1 MRAVAEMDLQSLAK
15 DSATAPS
22 NPAAMPS
29 VADAASGG
37 RFATSAYETISDEIL
52 SGFRA
57 WPVWII
63 LGWDDIRQRYR
74 RSVIGPFWITLT
86 MGAFILLLG
95 VIYSRL
101 FHQELRYYLPY
112 LPVGYITWGF
122 MSANI
127 TESCYAFLE
136 SGRIIKQIKL
146 PYLVYVMRVIWRNFI
161 VFLHTAVIFIPLAV
175 IFKLPLSL
183 TMLYA
188 IPGLLLVCLNQVWL
202 VTLLA
207 IATTRFRDLQPIIVT
222 AVQIMMFA
230 TPIMWMVKPSDDTA
244 VIAQINPVS
253 HLISLVREPMLGTA
267 PEGVS
272 WIVALGMLVVGSAA
286 ATALL
291 VSKSRRIVFWI

>member
-1 MRAVAEMDLQSLAK
+1 MNVHDLGKQSTSAPDSLAP
-15 DSATAPS
+15 APDDIG
-22 NPAAMPS
+22 
-29 VADAASGG
+29 VAASS
-37 RFATSAYETISDEIL
+37 SAETIRTEIIE
-52 SGFRA
+52 GMRA
-57 WPVWII
+57 WPVWVI
-63 LGWDDIRQRYR
+63 LGWDDIRARYR
-74 RSVIGPFWITLT
+74 RSVIGPFWITLS
-86 MGAFILLLG
+86 MGVFILLLG

-101 FHQELRYYLPY
+101 FHQELHYYLPY
-112 LPVGYITWGF
+112 LTVGYITWGF

-146 PYLVYVMRVIWRNFI
+146 PFLVYVMRVIWRNFI
-161 VFLHTAVIFIPLAV
+161 VFLHTAVIYIPLAI

-207 IATTRFRDLQPIIVT
+207 IITTRFRDLQPIIVT
-222 AVQIMMFA
+222 AVQIMMFV
-230 TPIMWMVKPSDDTA
+230 TPIMWMGTQSADTA

-253 HLISLVREPMLGTA
+253 HLISLVREPMLGIA
-267 PEGVS
+267 PEGIS